1 MIHLKFLL
9 LMFLVQG
16 SLAGEPPVEEQ
27 VRYVMGTTAT
37 VQAWA
42 PDSEMG
48 VNAVEA
54 AYAAFDRVDSLMN
67 TWRDDSVISSL
78 NRSEPGQWVKVGPEV
93 CRLLLEAKTVA
104 IASQGA
110 FDPTILPLVR
120 LWGFRGGQV
129 ALPDSAALAV
139 TLLTVDHRLLEVDL
153 ATGRARLLEPGMAV
167 DLGGIAKGYALDIA
181 AAAMRRTGA
190 TGGVIDLGGNILAFG
205 QGPHPKVGI
214 VDPTREDRL
223 LTAVAL
229 ADASVATS
237 GQYERYLTIQ
247 GRICG
252 HILDPRTG
260 WPVSPG
266 VSATVIAEKAVLADA
281 LATAAVVLGVDRGL
295 ALLERIP
302 GVEGLMTVQD
312 GHGELGLRMTSG
324 FVSLPVVP

>member
-1 MIHLKFLL
+1 LHK
-9 LMFLVQG
+9 
-16 SLAGEPPVEEQ
+16 
-27 VRYVMGTTAT
+27 
-37 VQAWA
+37 
-42 PDSEMG
+42 
-48 VNAVEA
+48 
-54 AYAAFDRVDSLMN
+54 
-67 TWRDDSVISSL
+67 
-78 NRSEPGQWVKVGPEV
+78 
-93 CRLLLEAKTVA
+93 AKTVA

-120 LWGFRGGQV
+120 LWGFRDGPV

-139 TLLTVDHRLLEVDL
+139 TRLTVDHHLLELDL

-181 AAAMRRTGA
+181 AEAMRKTGA

-205 QGPHPKVGI
+205 RGPHRKVGI
-214 VDPTREDRL
+214 VNPTQQDRL

-247 GRICG
+247 GRIYG

-260 WPVSPG
+260 WPVPQG
-266 VSATVIAEKAVLADA
+266 VSATVVTEKAVLADA
-281 LATAAVVLGVDRGL
+281 LATAAVVLGIDRGL
-295 ALLERIP
+295 ALLERTP

-312 GHGELGLRMTSG
+312 GHGELGIRMTSG

>member
-9 LMFLVQG
+9 FMFLVQG
-16 SLAGEPPVEEQ
+16 SLVGEPPVEEQ

-42 PDSEMG
+42 PDPEMAA
-48 VNAVEA
+48 NAVEA
-54 AYAAFDRVDSLMN
+54 AYAAFGRVDSLMS

-78 NRSEPGQWVKVGPEV
+78 NRSEPGQWVEVGPEV
-93 CRLLLEAKTVA
+93 CQVLGEAKMVATV
-104 IASQGA
+104 SQGA

-153 ATGRARLLEPGMAV
+153 ATGRARFLEPGMAV

-190 TGGVIDLGGNILAFG
+190 TGGVIDLGGNILTFG
-205 QGPHPKVGI
+205 QGPHPEVGI

-223 LTAVAL
+223 LTTVAL

-247 GRICG
+247 GRIYG

-266 VSATVIAEKAVLADA
+266 VSATVVAEKAVLADA

-324 FVSLPVVP
+324 FVSLPGVP

>member
-9 LMFLVQG
+9 FMFLVQG

-42 PDSEMG
+42 PGPELAAK
-48 VNAVEA
+48 AVEA
-54 AYAAFDRVDSLMN
+54 AYAAFDRVDSLMS

-78 NRSEPGQWVKVGPEV
+78 NRSEPGQWVEVGPEV
-93 CRLLLEAKTVA
+93 CRVLREAKTVA
-104 IASQGA
+104 TASQGA
-110 FDPTILPLVR
+110 FDPTVLPLVR

-139 TLLTVDHRLLEVDL
+139 TRLTVDHRLLEVDL

-167 DLGGIAKGYALDIA
+167 DLGGIAKGYGLDIA

-190 TGGVIDLGGNILAFG
+190 TGGVIDLGGNILTFG
-205 QGPHPKVGI
+205 QGPNRKVGI

-266 VSATVIAEKAVLADA
+266 VSATVVAEKAVLADA
-281 LATAAVVLGVDRGL
+281 LATAAVVLGADRGL
-295 ALLERIP
+295 ALLEMIP
-302 GVEGLMTVQD
+302 GVEGLMTIQD
-312 GHGELGLRMTSG
+312 GHGELGIRMTSG